1 MSNYCTHCG
10 AQLEEDAKFCAA
22 CGMAADEVSE
32 ENHPGRAHGVCQQ
45 AAAILGKIRSD
56 ARLKWIVPVAAAA
69 IILSIVLCIVLLGGG
84 GYKGMVKKV
93 VAAIEEQDVD
103 ALMDLSSDLYYG
115 RKDDYEECEYFYNRE
130 VENLTE
136 HFEEEVGRRYTL
148 KYEIDSVRSATKKE
162 KDAMLEGLS
171 YEGYDEKAIKAVKEI
186 KIVSV
191 ILTAKN
197 GRRSE
202 DQEVTMTVA
211 KEKGGWKLLGIEAV
225 RSGIWW

>member
-1 MSNYCTHCG
+1 MSKYCTHCG
-10 AQLEEDAKFCAA
+10 AQLEEDARFCAA
-22 CGMAADEVSE
+22 CGMTADGIKKGELSKKKRWRGTAGNFNSGE
-32 ENHPGRAHGVCQQ
+32 KCSQRT
-45 AAAILGKIRSD
+45 
-56 ARLKWIVPVAAAA
+56 LKRIGLISATAA
-69 IILSIVLCIVLLGGG
+69 IILTILCIVIFGSG
-84 GYKGMVKKV
+84 GYKGTVKKV
-93 VAAIEEQDVD
+93 VAAIEAQDVD

-136 HFEEEVGRRYTL
+136 HFEEDVGRRYTL

-202 DQEVTMTVA
+202 DQEVTMAVA
-211 KEKGGWKLLGIEAV
+211 KEKGGWKLLAIETV
-225 RSGIWW
+225 RSGIW

>member
-10 AQLEEDAKFCAA
+10 AQLDEDAKFCKA
-22 CGMAADEVSE
+22 CGATADEVSE
-32 ENHPGRAHGVCQQ
+32 ENNPGRAHGVGQQ

-84 GYKGMVKKV
+84 GYKGTVKKV

-162 KDAMLEGLS
+162 KDAMLEGLPT
-171 YEGYDEKAIKAVKEI
+171 KV
-186 KIVSV
+186 
-191 ILTAKN
+191 
-197 GRRSE
+197 
-202 DQEVTMTVA
+202 MTR
-211 KEKGGWKLLGIEAV
+211 KQ
-225 RSGIWW
+225 

>member
-22 CGMAADEVSE
+22 CGMAVDGIKRGNSQRKNRWRGTAGNFNSGEKCSQ
-32 ENHPGRAHGVCQQ
+32 RT
-45 AAAILGKIRSD
+45 
-56 ARLKWIVPVAAAA
+56 LKRIGLISAAA

-93 VAAIEEQDVD
+93 VAAIEEQDVN

-136 HFEEEVGRRYTL
+136 HFEEDVGRRYTL

-211 KEKGGWKLLGIEAV
+211 KEKGGWKLLAIETV
-225 RSGIWW
+225 RSGIW

>member
-22 CGMAADEVSE
+22 CGMAVGGIKRGNSQRKNSWRGTAGNFNSGEKC
-32 ENHPGRAHGVCQQ
+32 RQ
-45 AAAILGKIRSD
+45 RT
-56 ARLKWIVPVAAAA
+56 LKRIGLISAAA

-93 VAAIEEQDVD
+93 VAAIEEQDVN

-148 KYEIDSVRSATKKE
+148 KYEIDRVRSATKKE

-202 DQEVTMTVA
+202 DQEETMAVA
-211 KEKGGWKLLGIEAV
+211 KEKGGWKLLVIEAV
-225 RSGIWW
+225 RSGIW